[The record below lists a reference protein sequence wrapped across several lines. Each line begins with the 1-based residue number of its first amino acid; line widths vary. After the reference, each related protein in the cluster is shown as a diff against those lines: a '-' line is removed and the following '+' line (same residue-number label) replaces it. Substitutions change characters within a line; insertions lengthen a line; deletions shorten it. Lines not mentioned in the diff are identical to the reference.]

1 MIDNQMQNL
10 ITRIEDYFQY
20 RNDITQLR
28 NYAELYEAINEII
41 NLLNQGTLR
50 VAEKIEKKNWITHL

>member
-1 MIDNQMQNL
+1 MQNL